1 MTDRFS
7 PGQPL
12 ELPLSRSALDR
23 DHVSRE
29 TEGLLDALWADPA
42 ARVLAILDGQA
53 LLDGPDRLALLRP
66 EALPRPALTVYLG
79 RTVDEQHGLPTGT
92 PVLAAALE
100 DAGHLAEADWIDLR
114 RAGARLADL
123 DAGLFT
129 QALAILN
136 WHASHRFSPRTG
148 EATGIVH
155 AGWVRRDPVS
165 GDDVFP
171 RTDPAVIVAVHD
183 ADNRIL
189 LGANALWEANRF
201 SLLAGFV
208 EPGESLEA
216 AVIREV
222 GEEAGVRVRDPRYL
236 GSQPWPFPASL
247 MLGFEAF
254 TDDVAPT
261 PDGAEIIALRW
272 FERGEIAA
280 LAASGEIR
288 LPGGA
293 SIARAII
300 ERWHGGRIED
310 GSR

>member
-1 MTDRFS
+1 MTDQTR
-7 PGQPL
+7 L
-12 ELPLSRSALDR
+12 LDLPLSRSALDR
-23 DHVSRE
+23 DHASR
-29 TEGLLDALWADPA
+29 TDEGLLERLWADPA
-42 ARVLAILDGQA
+42 SRVLAILDGQA
-53 LLDGPDRLALLRP
+53 LLEGPHRLALLRP
-66 EALPRPALTVYLG
+66 EALARPALSVYLG
-79 RTVDEQHGLPTGT
+79 RTVEDAEGLPAGT
-92 PVLAAALE
+92 PILAAALE

-123 DAGLFT
+123 DAGVFT

-136 WHASHRFSPRTG
+136 WHSSHRFSPQTG
-148 EATGIVH
+148 EATAVTQS
-155 AGWVRRDPVS
+155 GWVRRDSVT
-165 GDDVFP
+165 GAEVFP

-183 ADNRIL
+183 ADDRLL

-216 AVIREV
+216 AVVREIE
-222 GEEAGVRVRDPRYL
+222 EEAGVRVRDPRYL

-261 PDGAEIIALRW
+261 PDGTEIVALRW
-272 FERGEIAA
+272 FERDELAA
-280 LAASGEIR
+280 LAASGEVR
-288 LPGGA
+288 LPGPA

-300 ERWHGGRIED
+300 ERWHGDRIED
-310 GSR
+310 ESR